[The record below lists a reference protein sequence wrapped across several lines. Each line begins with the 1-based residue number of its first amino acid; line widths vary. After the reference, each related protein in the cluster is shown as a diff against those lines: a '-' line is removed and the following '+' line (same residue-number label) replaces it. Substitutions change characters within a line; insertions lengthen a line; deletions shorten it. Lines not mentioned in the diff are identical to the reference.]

1 MQWLENIRNKP
12 HESKVRMI
20 WIAAG
25 VAVAILI
32 ALWVLVGRMTL
43 NPNESFIGTMVDRIG
58 HPGKTFP
65 KLFNRE

>member
-12 HESKVRMI
+12 HEAKVRLI

-25 VAVAILI
+25 IAIVLLVI
-32 ALWVLVGRMTL
+32 VWLLVGQMKL
-43 NPNESFIGTMVDRIG
+43 DPNQSFIRTMTERIG